1 VLELP
6 LDFGSGEVA
15 AEGGVVDLV
24 VVGELAERF
33 AGGPASN
40 QRRVGNEPARS
51 RLGREWGLWQLER
64 VVGEGLGEDGRV
76 DQVDGLFQGAQLVGV
91 EHGLGAPTGGD
102 DTLSDLVER
111 VVLVGTGGRQPRCVM
126 LVQHGLVLVAR
137 RTPTRP
143 VLSPGE
149 LEGVQLLPLKAFLLL
164 LHSAATD
171 ADVRSEPHTEQLV
184 DSGIYGRRDSDG
196 NDLGGAIY
204 DTKVVGSRTI
214 ETRRRLDERD
224 VLYYVVPD
232 LRSVVRRLSLSG
244 RVPKFTA
251 E

>member
-1 VLELP
+1 
-6 LDFGSGEVA
+6 
-15 AEGGVVDLV
+15 
-24 VVGELAERF
+24 
-33 AGGPASN
+33 
-40 QRRVGNEPARS
+40 
-51 RLGREWGLWQLER
+51 
-64 VVGEGLGEDGRV
+64 
-76 DQVDGLFQGAQLVGV
+76 
-91 EHGLGAPTGGD
+91 
-102 DTLSDLVER
+102 
-111 VVLVGTGGRQPRCVM
+111 
-126 LVQHGLVLVAR
+126 
-137 RTPTRP
+137 
-143 VLSPGE
+143 
-149 LEGVQLLPLKAFLLL
+149 L